1 MYYYNYNDDEI
12 SHDEI
17 SHVHV
22 HVDPL
27 TSYLLTYSTLSCAS
41 CIFSTSC
48 ASVAATPTC
57 TGSGANNRGT
67 ECATSAL
74 LFDGIARG
82 GARTVL
88 THGAPL
94 PQPIE
99 YGAVARR
106 EGLEVLGWQSVCRN
120 SGPEKQR
127 VRLFTSSTPRHIQ
140 SVQAGRP
147 HYRPCFRH
155 RWQRALRIGAAAAEE
170 AARQRLEHVTRDE
183 AEPRELGARVAVE
196 ASVRRAV
203 FVH

>member
-1 MYYYNYNDDEI
+1 MYYYNYNDDDDDEI

-41 CIFSTSC
+41 CICSTSC

-106 EGLEVLGWQSVCRN
+106 EGLEVLGWQSVCIETAARRN
-120 SGPEKQR
+120 RGFGYSPPARPAIYRAYRLAGRTTGLVFDIGGSVRSASARLPLKRLRGSG
-127 VRLFTSSTPRHIQ
+127 SST
-140 SVQAGRP
+140 SLATRP
-147 HYRPCFRH
+147 SHESSGH
-155 RWQRALRIGAAAAEE
+155 A
-170 AARQRLEHVTRDE
+170 
-183 AEPRELGARVAVE
+183 
-196 ASVRRAV
+196 
-203 FVH
+203 